1 MLNSV
6 AHVSAGGLDFT
17 TVFTTASAFLLFLL
31 LLGMACLIASHM
43 CLLVA
48 SADGVWE
55 EEEEGE
61 EEWVMWSGRVGGSGL
76 PVYVYICIYMYILY
90 IHTHI
95 CTYI

>member
-1 MLNSV
+1 MV
-6 AHVSAGGLDFT
+6 
-17 TVFTTASAFLLFLL
+17 LLPLLLLPLLL

-55 EEEEGE
+55 EEDGE
-61 EEWVMWSGRVGGSGL
+61 EECVMWSGRVGGSGL
-76 PVYVYICIYMYILY
+76 PVYVYMYILY
-90 IHTHI
+90 IYAHI

>member
-1 MLNSV
+1 
-6 AHVSAGGLDFT
+6 
-17 TVFTTASAFLLFLL
+17 
-31 LLGMACLIASHM
+31 M

-76 PVYVYICIYMYILY
+76 PVYAYICIFCLYTHTY
-90 IHTHI
+90 IHI
-95 CTYI
+95 YIYIYSV